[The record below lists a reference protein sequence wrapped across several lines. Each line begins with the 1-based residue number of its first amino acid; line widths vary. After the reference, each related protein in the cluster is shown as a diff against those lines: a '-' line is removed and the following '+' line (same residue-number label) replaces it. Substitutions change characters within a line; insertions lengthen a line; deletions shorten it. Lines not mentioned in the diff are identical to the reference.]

1 MSDSHGPESRELE
14 MRARVESLSE
24 RQRQILL
31 LVAQHY
37 SSKEIGQRLGL
48 SPATIDSHVANALL
62 KLKLPTRR
70 EAGALMIQLGYT
82 AGLLDTQDRSLLP
95 DRHHGGNRRTRHHE
109 QSAPSKSSISW
120 FRRRTV
126 GVQSGRGFEDGKNG
140 PTRVGMSPV
149 LARAL
154 LDGFYIIVFFS
165 VMSAVAF
172 GVHWIVVQC
181 EQWHID
187 STVLAVLRSVSYL
200 LVGLDAIGVV
210 TATLVLTIRFILAI
224 KRADD

>member
-1 MSDSHGPESRELE
+1 MSDAHGPESREQE
-14 MRARVESLSE
+14 MRARVEALSE
-24 RQRQILL
+24 RQREILI

-37 SSKEIGQRLGL
+37 SSKEIAKRLRL

-82 AGLLDTQDRSLLP
+82 AGLLDTQDRSPPLN
-95 DRHHGGNRRTRHHE
+95 RHHGGNQRTRRHG
-109 QSAPSKSSISW
+109 QAASSKSSIPW
-120 FRRRTV
+120 LRRRTF
-126 GVQSGRGFEDGKNG
+126 GARSGRGFEDGKNG
-140 PTRVGMSPV
+140 PTREGMSPV

-172 GVHWIVVQC
+172 GVHWIVIQC

-200 LVGLDAIGVV
+200 LVGLDAVGVV